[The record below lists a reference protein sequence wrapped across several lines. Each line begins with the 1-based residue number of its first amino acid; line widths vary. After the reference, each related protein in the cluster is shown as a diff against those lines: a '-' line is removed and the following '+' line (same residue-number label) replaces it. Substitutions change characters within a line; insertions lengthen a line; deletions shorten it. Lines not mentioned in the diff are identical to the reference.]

1 MGLPC
6 SRSAQIKH
14 GGRCILPA
22 NFVIPD
28 RPSADQCAAV
38 NDHLCTTGGR
48 KCDINRH
55 AENTQER
62 TLKLAG
68 SGAMFEP
75 IVLVKTSSVVGGLH
89 PQ

>member
-6 SRSAQIKH
+6 GRSARIKH
-14 GGRCILPA
+14 GGRRILPA
-22 NFVIPD
+22 NFVIPN

-38 NDHLCTTGGR
+38 NDHLHAAGGC

-55 AENTQER
+55 AGNTQER

-75 IVLVKTSSVVGGLH
+75 IVLVQTSSVVGGLH